1 MNKNMGNEVRII
13 LILSQIAGILAVIT
27 FIMSY
32 QMKTRKGI
40 IAVNAT
46 SSILYV
52 LQYVMLGAFEGA
64 ALDIMSALATI
75 VAHNKDKKLI
85 AGHIKSV
92 FSVIYLTMIA
102 MGIVLYKNLFSLF
115 PVVGAILQTGAFWIN
130 DEKKIR
136 LVSFLSVPFLLVYN
150 IVSHAYGS
158 MAGNILCMFSI
169 GIAILRYD
177 IMRKEK

>member
-1 MNKNMGNEVRII
+1 MNLNMGNEVRII

-27 FIMSY
+27 FILSY

-130 DEKKIR
+130 DE
-136 LVSFLSVPFLLVYN
+136 
-150 IVSHAYGS
+150 
-158 MAGNILCMFSI
+158 
-169 GIAILRYD
+169 
-177 IMRKEK
+177 